1 MSAAIIWVLIRY
13 RSADALLASTMA
25 FTTFVFAQLV
35 NSLIVRSDGRGV
47 FRRHTLTNP
56 ALWLTIAAVSAM
68 QVAVVEVPVLQRIF
82 DTVGLT
88 WHQWGLCLA
97 VVAALLVV
105 EEVWIRV
112 RLWIWPDTDLT

>member
-1 MSAAIIWVLIRY
+1 MP
-13 RSADALLASTMA
+13 
-25 FTTFVFAQLV
+25 
-35 NSLIVRSDGRGV
+35 SDCV
-47 FRRHTLTNP
+47 KIRRHVVMPQMQRRFISTVKCCV
-56 ALWLTIAAVSAM
+56 TIAAVSAM